1 MKILTDK
8 GLVNFWSN
16 VKSYISKAI
25 FPANQ
30 INLAGGNK
38 TVQQFYDD
46 VTENVGKNSDEIKK
60 AKSRLD
66 TQDEINKQQEQKNTQ
81 FDKGFSDVTSKA
93 TRMEESISALTE
105 TDGRLQSQLDSQ
117 QNQITSNDSDISN
130 LQDRS
135 TQLEKS
141 IKDIT
146 VTGGA
151 STANA
156 VSYDNEQS
164 GLNAVTAQ
172 GAIDELQETKFDK
185 DYISQE
191 LGDAK
196 DKVVSQ
202 FALPLREIESDEF
215 AEVKVDADEKIL
227 EAITT
232 DGEKRI
238 YLHTKVQSANI
249 NDAANI
255 ASEESEEWLDL
266 KTDKEGHIIEGISR
280 DGKKF
285 INLPLEN
292 PTIKELE
299 ENIRQSYL
307 EIVFDEETGE
317 LNAILGDKSII
328 TDVSTDNDGNIY
340 ITEEISSGYG
350 PTDPDTL
357 ATFASID
364 INNETILFNK

>member
-30 INLAGGNK
+30 INLAGENK
-38 TVQQFYDD
+38 TVQQFHDE
-46 VTENVGKNSDEIKK
+46 VTENVRKNSDEIKK
-60 AKSRLD
+60 AKSLLD

-81 FDKGFSDVTSKA
+81 FDKGISDATSKA
-93 TRMEESISALTE
+93 TRMEESINTLTE
-105 TDGRLQSQLDSQ
+105 ANERHQSQLDSQ
-117 QNQITSNDSDISN
+117 QAQITSNDSDISN

-164 GLNAVTAQ
+164 GLKAVTAQ
-172 GAIDELQETKFDK
+172 GAIDEVVSCINASFETK
-185 DYISQE
+185 E
-191 LGDAK
+191 N
-196 DKVVSQ
+196 
-202 FALPLREIESDEF
+202 ESWID
-215 AEVKVDADEKIL
+215 VK
-227 EAITT
+227 
-232 DGEKRI
+232 
-238 YLHTKVQSANI
+238 
-249 NDAANI
+249 
-255 ASEESEEWLDL
+255 LDL
-266 KTDKEGHIIEGISR
+266 EEKVIEGISA

-285 INLPLEN
+285 INLPLVN
-292 PTIKELE
+292 PTIKEIQE
-299 ENIRQSYL
+299 QARRSYL
-307 EIVFDEETGE
+307 EITFDDETGDI
-317 LNAILGDKSII
+317 NAILGDNSTI
-328 TDVSTDNDGNIY
+328 TDVSTDDDGNIY
-340 ITEEISSGYG
+340 IEEEIASGSG
-350 PTDPDTL
+350 SKDPDTL
-357 ATFASID
+357 ATFADVD